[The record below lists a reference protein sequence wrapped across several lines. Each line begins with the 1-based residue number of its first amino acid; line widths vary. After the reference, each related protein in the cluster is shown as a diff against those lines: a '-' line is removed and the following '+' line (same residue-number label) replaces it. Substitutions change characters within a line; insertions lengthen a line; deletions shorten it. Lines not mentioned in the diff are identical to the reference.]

1 MKLLTKYNKKVIE
14 IPARKIR
21 PNKTQPRQ
29 DFYEEDLRS
38 LSQSI
43 SNNGLLQPLTVRK
56 LKNDEYE
63 LIAGERRLRASVM
76 AGFTKIPCIVMKCS
90 DKDSA
95 IFALIENLQRKDL
108 GMFEEARGIN
118 RLIRK
123 YGITQEQAAIQ
134 LGKKQSTV
142 ANKLRLLRLSY
153 DEQDWIV
160 QAGLTERH
168 ARALLKI
175 QNEDSRK
182 EVLSHIIAENL
193 NVKETEK
200 YISSLLDNKKVQ
212 PLHNNNNNNN
222 DKKIVVKDVR
232 IFVNTISRAVDTMR
246 MSGIDAVS
254 NKEETEDYIEY
265 TVKIPKETALE
276 KSRCLKM
283 LSS

>member
-212 PLHNNNNNNN
+212 PLHNNNN

-265 TVKIPKETALE
+265 TVKIPKETAYPFPYLNPLP
-276 KSRCLKM
+276 KVTQ
-283 LSS
+283 

>member
-95 IFALIENLQRKDL
+95 IFALIENLQRKNL

-168 ARALLKI
+168 ARTLLKI

-212 PLHNNNNNNN
+212 PLHNNNN

>member
-63 LIAGERRLRASVM
+63 LIAGERRLRASIM

-212 PLHNNNNNNN
+212 PLHNNNNN

-232 IFVNTISRAVDTMR
+232 IFVNTISRAIDTMR

>member
-76 AGFTKIPCIVMKCS
+76 AGFTKIACIVMKCS

-212 PLHNNNNNNN
+212 PLHNNNN

>member
-212 PLHNNNNNNN
+212 PLHNNNNNN

-276 KSRCLKM
+276 KSRCIKM

>member
-38 LSQSI
+38 LSHSI

-160 QAGLTERH
+160 QAGLSERH

-212 PLHNNNNNNN
+212 PLHNNNN

>member
-29 DFYEEDLRS
+29 TFYEEDLRS

-63 LIAGERRLRASVM
+63 LVAGERRLRASVM

-108 GMFEEARGIN
+108 EMFEEARGIN

-153 DEQDWIV
+153 DEQDWII
-160 QAGLTERH
+160 QAGLSERH

-175 QNEDSRK
+175 QNEESRK
-182 EVLSHIIAENL
+182 EALSHIIAENL

-212 PLHNNNNNNN
+212 PLHNNV

-254 NKEETEDYIEY
+254 NKEETDDYIEY

-276 KSRCLKM
+276 KSRCLKV

>member
-1 MKLLTKYNKKVIE
+1 MMKKMRILSKDERKVVD

-21 PNKTQPRQ
+21 PNKTQPRREF
-29 DFYEEDLRS
+29 DESELRS

-43 SNNGLLQPLTVRK
+43 ANNGLLQPLTVRK
-56 LKNDEYE
+56 IRNDEYE

-76 AGFTKIPCIVMKCS
+76 AGFRTIPCIVMKCS

-108 GMFEEARGIN
+108 GMFEEARGIS

-134 LGKKQSTV
+134 IGKKQSTV

-153 DEQDWIV
+153 EEQDWII

-175 QNEDSRK
+175 GNEDLRK
-182 EVLSHIIAENL
+182 EALSHIVAEGL
-193 NVKETEK
+193 NVKESER
-200 YISSLLDNKKVQ
+200 YIESILHKKVVQ
-212 PLHNNNNNNN
+212 PSLPSA
-222 DKKIVVKDVR
+222 DKKVVIKDVR
-232 IFVNTISRAVDTMR
+232 IFVNTINKAVDTMR
-246 MSGIDAVS
+246 LSGIDAIS
-254 NKEETEDYIEY
+254 
-265 TVKIPKETALE
+265 E
-276 KSRCLKM
+276 KGWHFEL
-283 LSS
+283 

>member
-1 MKLLTKYNKKVIE
+1 MKLLTKYNKKVIG

-212 PLHNNNNNNN
+212 PLHNNNN

>member
-200 YISSLLDNKKVQ
+200 YISSLLDNNKKVQ
-212 PLHNNNNNNN
+212 PLHNNNN

>member
-29 DFYEEDLRS
+29 TFYEEDLRS

-63 LIAGERRLRASVM
+63 LVAGERRLRASVM

-153 DEQDWIV
+153 DEQDWII
-160 QAGLTERH
+160 QAGLSERH

-175 QNEDSRK
+175 QDEESRK
-182 EVLSHIIAENL
+182 EALSHIIAENL
-193 NVKETEK
+193 NVKK
-200 YISSLLDNKKVQ
+200 QKSIYLHYWIIKRYNPYIIMLIKK
-212 PLHNNNNNNN
+212 
-222 DKKIVVKDVR
+222 
-232 IFVNTISRAVDTMR
+232 
-246 MSGIDAVS
+246 
-254 NKEETEDYIEY
+254 
-265 TVKIPKETALE
+265 
-276 KSRCLKM
+276 
-283 LSS
+283 

>member
-200 YISSLLDNKKVQ
+200 YIFSLLDNNKKVQ
-212 PLHNNNNNNN
+212 PLHNNNN

>member
-95 IFALIENLQRKDL
+95 IFALIENLQRKNL

-200 YISSLLDNKKVQ
+200 YISSLLDNNKKVQ
-212 PLHNNNNNNN
+212 PLHNNNN

>member
-21 PNKTQPRQ
+21 PNTTQPRQ

-95 IFALIENLQRKDL
+95 IFALIEILQRKDL

-212 PLHNNNNNNN
+212 PLHNNN

>member
-1 MKLLTKYNKKVIE
+1 MMKKMRILSKDERKVVD

-21 PNKTQPRQ
+21 PNKTQPRREF
-29 DFYEEDLRS
+29 DESELRS

-43 SNNGLLQPLTVRK
+43 ANNGLLQPLTVRK
-56 LKNDEYE
+56 IRNDEYE

-76 AGFTKIPCIVMKCS
+76 AGFKTIPCIVMKCS
-90 DKDSA
+90 DKDSS

-108 GMFEEARGIN
+108 GMFEEARGIS

-134 LGKKQSTV
+134 IGKKQSTV

-153 DEQDWIV
+153 EEQDWIT

-175 QNEDSRK
+175 GNEDLRK
-182 EVLSHIIAENL
+182 EALSHIVAEGL
-193 NVKETEK
+193 NVKESER
-200 YISSLLDNKKVQ
+200 YIDSILHKKVVQ
-212 PLHNNNNNNN
+212 PTLPVSER
-222 DKKIVVKDVR
+222 KVVIKDVR
-232 IFVNTISRAVDTMR
+232 IFVNTINRAVDTMR
-246 MSGIDAVS
+246 LSGIDAIS
-254 NKEETEDYIEY
+254 EKQETADYIEY
-265 TVKIPKETALE
+265 TVKIPKE
-276 KSRCLKM
+276 KSLKDFRRTKK

>member
-63 LIAGERRLRASVM
+63 LIAGERRLRASIM

-212 PLHNNNNNNN
+212 PLHNNNNN

>member
-29 DFYEEDLRS
+29 YFYEEDLRS

-76 AGFTKIPCIVMKCS
+76 AGFSKIPCIVMKCS

-153 DEQDWIV
+153 DEQDWIT
-160 QAGLTERH
+160 QAGLSERH

-175 QNEDSRK
+175 QDEDSRK

-212 PLHNNNNNNN
+212 PLHNNT

>member
-212 PLHNNNNNNN
+212 PLHNNNN

-232 IFVNTISRAVDTMR
+232 IFVNTISLAVDTMR

>member
-29 DFYEEDLRS
+29 DFFEEDLRS

-153 DEQDWIV
+153 DEQDWII

-200 YISSLLDNKKVQ
+200 YISSLLDNNKKLQ
-212 PLHNNNNNNN
+212 PLHNNN

>member
-212 PLHNNNNNNN
+212 PLHNNNN

-283 LSS
+283 LFS

>member
-29 DFYEEDLRS
+29 TFYEEDLRS

-175 QNEDSRK
+175 QNEESRK
-182 EVLSHIIAENL
+182 EALSHIIAENL

-212 PLHNNNNNNN
+212 PLHNNV

>member
-29 DFYEEDLRS
+29 YFYEEDLRS

-76 AGFTKIPCIVMKCS
+76 AGFSKIPCIVMKCS

-153 DEQDWIV
+153 DEQDWIT
-160 QAGLTERH
+160 QAGLSERH

-212 PLHNNNNNNN
+212 PLHNNT

>member
-29 DFYEEDLRS
+29 YFYEEDLRS

-76 AGFTKIPCIVMKCS
+76 AGFSKIPCIVMKCS

-153 DEQDWIV
+153 DEQDWIT

-175 QNEDSRK
+175 KDEDSRK

-212 PLHNNNNNNN
+212 PLHNNT

>member
-21 PNKTQPRQ
+21 PNKTQLRQ

-212 PLHNNNNNNN
+212 PLHNN

>member
-153 DEQDWIV
+153 DEQDWII
-160 QAGLTERH
+160 QAGLSERH

-212 PLHNNNNNNN
+212 PLHNNNN

>member
-29 DFYEEDLRS
+29 DFFEEDLRS

-95 IFALIENLQRKDL
+95 IFASIENLQRKDL

-153 DEQDWIV
+153 DEQDWII

-200 YISSLLDNKKVQ
+200 YISSLLDNNKKVQ
-212 PLHNNNNNNN
+212 PLHNNN

>member
-1 MKLLTKYNKKVIE
+1 MLTKYNKKVIE
-14 IPARKIR
+14 IQAKKIR

-212 PLHNNNNNNN
+212 PLHNNN

>member
-29 DFYEEDLRS
+29 YFYEEDLRS

-76 AGFTKIPCIVMKCS
+76 AGFSKIPCIVMKCS

-153 DEQDWIV
+153 DEQDWIT
-160 QAGLTERH
+160 QAGLSERH

-175 QNEDSRK
+175 QDEDSRK

-200 YISSLLDNKKVQ
+200 YISSLLNNKKVQ
-212 PLHNNNNNNN
+212 PLHNNT

>member
-1 MKLLTKYNKKVIE
+1 M
-14 IPARKIR
+14 
-21 PNKTQPRQ
+21 
-29 DFYEEDLRS
+29 
-38 LSQSI
+38 
-43 SNNGLLQPLTVRK
+43 
-56 LKNDEYE
+56 
-63 LIAGERRLRASVM
+63 
-76 AGFTKIPCIVMKCS
+76 
-90 DKDSA
+90 
-95 IFALIENLQRKDL
+95 
-108 GMFEEARGIN
+108 
-118 RLIRK
+118 
-123 YGITQEQAAIQ
+123 
-134 LGKKQSTV
+134 
-142 ANKLRLLRLSY
+142 
-153 DEQDWIV
+153 
-160 QAGLTERH
+160 
-168 ARALLKI
+168 LKI

-212 PLHNNNNNNN
+212 PLHNNNN

>member
-29 DFYEEDLRS
+29 DFFEEDLRS

-153 DEQDWIV
+153 DEQDWII

-200 YISSLLDNKKVQ
+200 YISSLLDNNKKVQ
-212 PLHNNNNNNN
+212 PLHNNN

>member
-118 RLIRK
+118 RLNRK

-212 PLHNNNNNNN
+212 PLHNNNN

-283 LSS
+283 LSP

>member
-29 DFYEEDLRS
+29 TFYEEDLRS

-153 DEQDWIV
+153 DEQDWII
-160 QAGLTERH
+160 QAGLSERH

-175 QNEDSRK
+175 QDEESRK
-182 EVLSHIIAENL
+182 EALSHIIAENL

-212 PLHNNNNNNN
+212 PLHNNV

-254 NKEETEDYIEY
+254 NKEETDDYIEY

-276 KSRCLKM
+276 KSRCLKV